1 MYFSLIYHLVSSFYM
16 TEPIF
21 LYDGNCGFCT
31 YWVSYWRQ
39 LTSGVDYATLE
50 SKQKHFEKNIGAT
63 YFDSVHLV
71 RIDGTITSGG
81 EAVVELLSYAPSREY
96 PLWMYRHLPGFAPL
110 SEWIYK
116 KLSSCRDC
124 GASITAL
131 LWGSPARP
139 PLFTWDLLPFSTM
152 ATHAVR
158 LSLVFLLLDSSW
170 SLLSLSR
177 ATDQDIFLIIAITQL
192 FLTPFLLLPRTF
204 RNLALVLLFLT
215 QLLLLPQAF
224 RFSSL
229 FILFL
234 LLSFLDL
241 GGLATRKQD

>member
-1 MYFSLIYHLVSSFYM
+1 M

-21 LYDGNCGFCT
+21 LYDGNCSFCT

-39 LTSGVDYATLE
+39 LTNGIDYATLE
-50 SKQKHFEKNIGAT
+50 SKQKYFEKNIGAT

-71 RIDGTITSGG
+71 RIDGNIASGG

-96 PLWMYRHLPGFAPL
+96 LLWMYRHLPGFAPL
-110 SEWIYK
+110 TEWTYK

-124 GASITAL
+124 GASVTKL
-131 LWGSPARP
+131 FWGEPAQP
-139 PLFTWDLLPFSTM
+139 PLFVWDLLPFSTL

-158 LSLVFLLLDSSW
+158 LSLVFLLLESSW
-170 SLLSLSR
+170 TLISLSH
-177 ATDQDIFLIIAITQL
+177 ATDQKLFLIIAITQL
-192 FLTPFLLLPRTF
+192 FFTPFLLLPRKF
-204 RNLALVLLFLT
+204 RNIALILIFLT
-215 QLLLLPQAF
+215 QLFLLPQAF

-229 FILFL
+229 FLLFL